1 MSQIDFTSAT
11 PIIPAG
17 GQSLQDD
24 STSGSHIH
32 AIAISTVLNLPTN
45 ATTKTKFGL
54 KCLLRSLLEDQLFWY
69 ELITLDSIELRY
81 TFTDSKQWINLAVVK
96 SVFPGKTRAAALKYG
111 VCVSS
116 NPMTYGNQEIATIQ
130 VPNGVST
137 QIFPTPSNLDQA
149 KVLFSHSAGVRAVL
163 IVNFRIHGAVE
174 QPIESTSLPS
184 ACYL

>member
-32 AIAISTVLNLPTN
+32 AIAISTVCNLPSN
-45 ATTKTKFGL
+45 ATPKTKFGL

-81 TFTDSKQWINLAVVK
+81 TFTDSKQWINLGCCEVCL
-96 SVFPGKTRAAALKYG
+96 PG
-111 VCVSS
+111 
-116 NPMTYGNQEIATIQ
+116 E
-130 VPNGVST
+130 
-137 QIFPTPSNLDQA
+137 D
-149 KVLFSHSAGVRAVL
+149 
-163 IVNFRIHGAVE
+163 
-174 QPIESTSLPS
+174 
-184 ACYL
+184 